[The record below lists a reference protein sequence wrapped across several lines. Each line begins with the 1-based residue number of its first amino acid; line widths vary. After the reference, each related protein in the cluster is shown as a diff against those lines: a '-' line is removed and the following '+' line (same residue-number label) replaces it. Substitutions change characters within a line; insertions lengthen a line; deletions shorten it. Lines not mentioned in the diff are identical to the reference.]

1 MISHGTS
8 MTPKTLHQF
17 KPRLP
22 RSMRRPVSWKH
33 LLLRML
39 SSLASFICQTSIPN
53 ICVFQ
58 FTQIKWNCIE
68 QEIRMPRFSI
78 PTTDPAIPKSLCA
91 HNSWHTSVETYSW
104 HGYAKW
110 SPSPDGKKSNH
121 ACWKADSLSPLAQ
134 SCKILVS
141 CQASITNW
149 DSLPVSWAWKLTT
162 FQTDLWS
169 FDVHPRTVGQ
179 NPVNQLMQNF
189 VELQETSYP
198 TLEEGVVLLEINE
211 KPNWQPSHC
220 FNIIQLI

>member
-1 MISHGTS
+1 MCFNSH
-8 MTPKTLHQF
+8 
-17 KPRLP
+17 RL
-22 RSMRRPVSWKH
+22 
-33 LLLRML
+33 
-39 SSLASFICQTSIPN
+39 SL
-53 ICVFQ
+53 
-58 FTQIKWNCIE
+58 
-68 QEIRMPRFSI
+68 MPRFSI
-78 PTTDPAIPKSLCA
+78 PTTDPAIPKKLA

-110 SPSPDGKKSNH
+110 SPSPEDKKSNH

-198 TLEEGVVLLEINE
+198 TLEEGVVLLEIKE
-211 KPNWQPSHC
+211 KPNW
-220 FNIIQLI
+220 